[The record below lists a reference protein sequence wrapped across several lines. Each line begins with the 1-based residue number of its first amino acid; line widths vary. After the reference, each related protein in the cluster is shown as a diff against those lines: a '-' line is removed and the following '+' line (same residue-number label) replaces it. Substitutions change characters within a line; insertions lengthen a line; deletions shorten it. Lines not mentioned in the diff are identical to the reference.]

1 MFVPK
6 DIYNTHQGNHLRNLR
21 KDAKLSQKKL
31 AEKLEVDRQTVNRI
45 EKGKTNPNSYYL
57 HNVSICLGIPRSKVL
72 DFEIPTPPQ
81 NS

>member
-1 MFVPK
+1 MFTPK
-6 DIYNTHQGNHLRNLR
+6 DIYNTHQGKHLRNLR
-21 KDAKLSQKKL
+21 EEAKLSQKKL

-45 EKGKTNPNSYYL
+45 KKGKTNPNSYYL
-57 HNVSICLGIPRSKVL
+57 NNVSVCLGIPRSKVL